1 MGGLP
6 SSIPQQGQPDQHHA
20 TDRERHV
27 GYLDDLSDCGRLAR
41 ERPAGCRHPRDR
53 RPPKQPA
60 ILRPS
65 NAAAAAAPRVGRGT
79 PLHRAR
85 LFGLPDKLFDALDET
100 ALQPTQIKSFI
111 ETLLSCDTLPEP
123 ELDVSKFVHAVAHA
137 QKGLPLVFDPISQK
151 MKPWIDLR
159 KLEWAMN
166 RKCGKGAC
174 AIM

>member
-1 MGGLP
+1 MWVVVRLC
-6 SSIPQQGQPDQHHA
+6 
-20 TDRERHV
+20 TDDDDVVSFWNDLDEQLEAPLEV
-27 GYLDDLSDCGRLAR
+27 LDD
-41 ERPAGCRHPRDR
+41 
-53 RPPKQPA
+53 
-60 ILRPS
+60 
-65 NAAAAAAPRVGRGT
+65 VRGEAVEVT
-79 PLHRAR
+79 SKNPWLTYDSPLHVAR

-159 KLEWAMN
+159 KLEWAIN